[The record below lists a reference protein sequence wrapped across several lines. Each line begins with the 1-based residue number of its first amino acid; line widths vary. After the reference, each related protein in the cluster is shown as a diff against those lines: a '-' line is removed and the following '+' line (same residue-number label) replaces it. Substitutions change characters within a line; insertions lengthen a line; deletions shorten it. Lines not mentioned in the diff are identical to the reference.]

1 MKKLLTISGLF
12 FSILLSA
19 QGSLDYGGGL
29 KFNINP
35 EGSKYMRFIVWN
47 QIWLRSTELNPGTNI
62 GDESV
67 DNFQDAG
74 LRRLRLLA
82 YAQISPRY
90 MILTHIG
97 INNQTFING
106 GAAGTAGTGGYG
118 AGKKPGLFFHDA
130 WNEYAVVLPQESKPF
145 SLSIGAGLHYYMG
158 LSRMTMSSTLNYLT
172 VDAPIF
178 NWPLIEN
185 SDQFAR
191 QMGLFAKGKYDRFE
205 YRFSIN
211 KPFATNQTPVN
222 VTSELNARAVDN
234 NNSAQW
240 SKAGYVE
247 YQFLDKES
255 NFLPFKVGSY
265 LGTKKMF
272 NIGTGFYTAPSA
284 TQTSVNGVKKEH
296 PINLLSG
303 DVFLDMPVGAKEKKM
318 AITAYS
324 VFYDY
329 DFGPNYLRNVGI
341 MNEGITQPNYTG
353 SPALAGPGNLQ
364 ALIGSG
370 NIWYTQAGILLPNK
384 NAKPKVRIQPFGA
397 YTYKNFDAL
406 DKSSNQFDI
415 GANFFL
421 DGHHA
426 KITTQYSTR
435 PVYTNPSAID
445 SNKGELI
452 VQLQI
457 YL

>member
-1 MKKLLTISGLF
+1 MKKLLMISGLF

-67 DNFQDAG
+67 ENFQDAG

-106 GAAGTAGTGGYG
+106 GASGTAGTGGYG

>member
-74 LRRLRLLA
+74 LRRLRVLA

-222 VTSELNARAVDN
+222 ITSELNARAVDN

>member
-90 MILTHIG
+90 IILTHIG

-191 QMGLFAKGKYDRFE
+191 QIGLFAKGKYDRFE

-303 DVFLDMPVGAKEKKM
+303 DVFLDMPIGAKEKKM

>member
-74 LRRLRLLA
+74 LRRLRVLA

-205 YRFSIN
+205 YRFSLN

-272 NIGTGFYTAPSA
+272 NIGTGFYTSPSG

>member
-1 MKKLLTISGLF
+1 
-12 FSILLSA
+12 
-19 QGSLDYGGGL
+19 
-29 KFNINP
+29 
-35 EGSKYMRFIVWN
+35 MRFIVWN

-62 GDESV
+62 GDLSI

-106 GAAGTAGTGGYG
+106 GAAGTTGTGGYG

-130 WNEYAVVLPQESKPF
+130 WNEYAVVLPKESKPF

-211 KPFATNQTPVN
+211 KPFATNQSPVN
-222 VTSELNARAVDN
+222 ATSELNAKAVDN

-284 TQTSVNGVKKEH
+284 TQTSVNGVKKEY
-296 PINLLSG
+296 PINLFSG
-303 DVFLDMPVGAKEKKM
+303 DIFLDMPVGDKEKKM

-341 MNEGITQPNYTG
+341 MNEGITQPNYSG

-406 DKSSNQFDI
+406 NKSSNQFDI

-435 PVYTNPSAID
+435 PVYTNPNRID